1 MAAQNPGQ
9 YESTL
14 QNFNTAENIDPTTQF
29 VNWLKQ
35 NSSPTS
41 SGNFNTPT
49 QSAILQEAYQLG
61 IDPSQVNQLG
71 LEQGIVPG
79 NNEFQSLANNA
90 KIASTLAGNSSD
102 MYSLLSGTGDAQTQ
116 AKFNVLSGVLA
127 STNAANYANADFKT
141 LTNAGIDPATYAA
154 VTGLTPSTAIA
165 AYNNA
170 LNPQGA
176 GDALAA
182 QAGLAKGTQYQ
193 LGTNGFGQQVLTYT
207 DPKTGQQM
215 MYTPAVSR
223 TDPGTSNT
231 TYNMSSVGEYASVPT
246 TGMQSNSLFNTVG
259 NQTYTYGQNQYIS
272 PFNSSGQ
279 FNTTTASTST
289 PSTSATTSGIASLAG
304 TNITQDQANQAAQA
318 YADATKTGDYTK
330 AQNLINQLGINAA
343 DVKSYFPNFN
353 TSQMGSNL
361 YLAGTP
367 QAQQGFVKQL
377 TSLAS
382 NPSSATSDQIQN
394 LITQAQNDP
403 TLSKTY
409 ATQIQTLQ
417 SALPTYQAQDA
428 ITQAQSGTNVLQNYQ
443 NLLNIAQ
450 SDPTVA
456 SALGSSTVSGIQSAL
471 QESGGGKYISTFE
484 ALTGLDKSL
493 QSQTVAQLP
502 ATTQQVP
509 VTDENGNPTGQ
520 TTTQTI
526 IDPSK
531 LPKGVYATDTGYE
544 QQIQTPSGWDPGT
557 KVYAQYDSTGKL
569 TGYYS
574 PNPVFPTDAN
584 GNMSK
589 VKYDA
594 SWTASGA
601 PTPQLD
607 TSHGGFVSNTLQDL
621 GPGAGLLVGAGI
633 AALTGGIAAP
643 LTDAISG
650 ALTDTLGMT
659 AGTALTSG
667 VANALSS
674 GVITGGLTGLLGG
687 SPAKGFDVGA
697 LGSGITSGLNA
708 ALPGANLPAA
718 ASNFTQP
725 VGTALASS
733 LVNKT
738 PLASNLKNAAISGG
752 LSTLLQNS
760 GMSPKNAAL
769 AATVLPNIMAGKSL
783 TPANLVAAMMA
794 MEKMN
799 SQKATA

>member
-1 MAAQNPGQ
+1 MTTNTSVSDQVAQYFAANP
-9 YESTL
+9 
-14 QNFNTAENIDPTTQF
+14 NATTSDAAAAVQS
-29 VNWLKQ
+29 V
-35 NSSPTS
+35 
-41 SGNFNTPT
+41 GGMTPDI
-49 QSAILQEAYQLG
+49 ANA
-61 IDPSQVNQLG
+61 
-71 LEQGIVPG
+71 
-79 NNEFQSLANNA
+79 LAA
-90 KIASTLAGNSSD
+90 HYGTDAST
-102 MYSLLSGTGDAQTQ
+102 
-116 AKFNVLSGVLA
+116 V
-127 STNAANYANADFKT
+127 TN
-141 LTNAGIDPATYAA
+141 
-154 VTGLTPSTAIA
+154 
-165 AYNNA
+165 AYNNWSA
-170 LNPQGA
+170 SQAPA
-176 GDALAA
+176 TSDAPPTAA
-182 QAGLAKGTQYQ
+182 QAVTPGPPPVGAPPVSAPATPVGTGGISNLTAAAPAYKQYSQ
-193 LGTNGFGQQVLTYT
+193 NDIINYI
-207 DPKTGQQM
+207 
-215 MYTPAVSR
+215 
-223 TDPGTSNT
+223 
-231 TYNMSSVGEYASVPT
+231 
-246 TGMQSNSLFNTVG
+246 QS
-259 NQTYTYGQNQYIS
+259 Q
-272 PFNSSGQ
+272 
-279 FNTTTASTST
+279 
-289 PSTSATTSGIASLAG
+289 GIANNPAAISAAVQKFGGDPAAAAQALSTIQAG
-304 TNITQDQANQAAQA
+304 NADLPNTNITQNQANQAAQI
-318 YADATKTGDYTK
+318 YADAAKTGDYTK

-343 DVKSYFPNFN
+343 DVKSYFPTFN
-353 TSQMGSNL
+353 TAQMGSNL

-382 NPSSATSDQIQN
+382 NPSSATSDQIQT

-403 TLSKTY
+403 LLSKTY

-456 SALGSSTVSGIQSAL
+456 SALGSTTVSGIQSAL

-484 ALTGLDKSL
+484 ALTGLDKGL

-557 KVYAQYDSTGKL
+557 KVYAQYDNSGKL

-589 VKYDA
+589 TKYDA
-594 SWTASGA
+594 YWTASGA
-601 PTPQLD
+601 PQPKLD

-738 PLASNLKNAAISGG
+738 PLAANLKNAAISGG

-769 AATVLPNIMAGKSL
+769 AASVLPNIMAGKSL
-783 TPANLVAAMMA
+783 TPANLIAALMA

-799 SQKATA
+799 SKKATA

>member
-1 MAAQNPGQ
+1 MTTTSNFSNSDIQNYISNITGGVGNAPTAAQQAQIAAAMNQYNVNPNQ
-9 YESTL
+9 VAAAMQSVNPVYTASNVQTAYNSL
-14 QNFNTAENIDPTTQF
+14 QPTGEFNTA
-29 VNWLKQ
+29 
-35 NSSPTS
+35 
-41 SGNFNTPT
+41 G
-49 QSAILQEAYQLG
+49 
-61 IDPSQVNQLG
+61 
-71 LEQGIVPG
+71 
-79 NNEFQSLANNA
+79 
-90 KIASTLAGNSSD
+90 
-102 MYSLLSGTGDAQTQ
+102 
-116 AKFNVLSGVLA
+116 
-127 STNAANYANADFKT
+127 NAA
-141 LTNAGIDPATYAA
+141 
-154 VTGLTPSTAIA
+154 
-165 AYNNA
+165 
-170 LNPQGA
+170 
-176 GDALAA
+176 
-182 QAGLAKGTQYQ
+182 
-193 LGTNGFGQQVLTYT
+193 
-207 DPKTGQQM
+207 
-215 MYTPAVSR
+215 
-223 TDPGTSNT
+223 
-231 TYNMSSVGEYASVPT
+231 
-246 TGMQSNSLFNTVG
+246 
-259 NQTYTYGQNQYIS
+259 
-272 PFNSSGQ
+272 SG
-279 FNTTTASTST
+279 
-289 PSTSATTSGIASLAG
+289 SATQTNSGGISNIPTNLPN
-304 TNITQDQANQAAQA
+304 TNITQNQANQAAQA
-318 YADATKTGDYTK
+318 YSNAVSTGDYTQ

-343 DVKSYFPNFN
+343 DVSSYFPKFN
-353 TSQMGSNL
+353 TAQMGSNL

-367 QAQQGFVKQL
+367 QAQQGFAKQL

-450 SDPTVA
+450 KDPTVA
-456 SALGSSTVSGIQSAL
+456 SALGSTTVSGIQSAL

-484 ALTGLDKSL
+484 ALTGLDKGL

-509 VTDENGNPTGQ
+509 VTDADGNPTGQ

-544 QQIQTPSGWDPGT
+544 QQIQTPAGWDPGT
-557 KVYAQYDSTGKL
+557 KVYAQYDGTGKL

-589 VKYDA
+589 TKYDA

-601 PTPQLD
+601 PQPKLD

-725 VGTALASS
+725 IGSAVASS

-738 PLASNLKNAAISGG
+738 PLAANLKNAAISGG

-783 TPANLVAAMMA
+783 TPANLIAAMMA

-799 SQKATA
+799 SKKATA